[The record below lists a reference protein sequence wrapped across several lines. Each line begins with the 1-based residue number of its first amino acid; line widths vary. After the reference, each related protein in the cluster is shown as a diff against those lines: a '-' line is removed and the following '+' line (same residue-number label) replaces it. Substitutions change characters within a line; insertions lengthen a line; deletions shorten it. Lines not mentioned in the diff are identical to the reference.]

1 MWQPSSALRS
11 SQNFLGPSIMVAA
24 TVDFKDWA
32 PPHSY
37 SPISYDTSVVQISF
51 CQTSFSDFRILTSIR
66 GCISCLQCQ
75 LSWCTFPALFKSCQS
90 SIPTQAQ
97 QIVLRWLALFDMPNL
112 NRFDILSILI
122 FCKIALSI
130 SISIFSK
137 ITISILISISIFF
150 KSIDISTIDMSYQY
164 IEQG

>member
-51 CQTSFSDFRILTSIR
+51 CQTSCSAFRILTSIR

-97 QIVLRWLALFDMPNL
+97 QIVLRWFSDLYIYTNNWKIVEEGFNPILVHPNKL
-112 NRFDILSILI
+112 TSR
-122 FCKIALSI
+122 I
-130 SISIFSK
+130 SWQWQLTDPGVSK
-137 ITISILISISIFF
+137 SSKNVFF
-150 KSIDISTIDMSYQY
+150 
-164 IEQG
+164 